1 MPQDGK
7 FKSKRQTHGSV
18 LILLTER
25 KAWEVAGLAVSH
37 RLINGIFDD
46 S

>member
-25 KAWEVAGLAVSH
+25 KAWEVAELAVYIASAH
-37 RLINGIFDD
+37 YWDF
-46 S
+46 